1 MGKIYCS
8 LYRIAVGGAEV
19 KEEFMVRYTNKH
31 GLGCTLVV
39 YAATMFEAREQAKK
53 ELGDYLKTI
62 NEIVNCSFARELI
75 RSQAVD

>member
-1 MGKIYCS
+1 MKD
-8 LYRIAVGGAEV
+8 
-19 KEEFMVRYTNKH
+19 EFMVRYTNKH

-39 YAATMFEAREQAKK
+39 YAATMFETKEQAKK

-62 NEIVNCSFARELI
+62 NEIVNCSFARELV

>member
-1 MGKIYCS
+1 M
-8 LYRIAVGGAEV
+8 

-39 YAATMFEAREQAKK
+39 YAATMFEAKEQAEK
-53 ELGDYLKTI
+53 ELDDYLKTI

>member
-1 MGKIYCS
+1 
-8 LYRIAVGGAEV
+8 V
-19 KEEFMVRYTNKH
+19 KDEFMVRYTNKH

-39 YAATMFEAREQAKK
+39 YAATMFEAKEQAKK
-53 ELGDYLKTI
+53 ELDDYLKTI

>member
-19 KEEFMVRYTNKH
+19 KDEYMVRYTNKR

-39 YAATMFEAREQAKK
+39 YATTMFEAKEKAEK
-53 ELGDYLKTI
+53 ELGDYLKSI
-62 NEIVNCSFARELI
+62 NEIVNCSFARKFI
-75 RSQAVD
+75 RSQDFE